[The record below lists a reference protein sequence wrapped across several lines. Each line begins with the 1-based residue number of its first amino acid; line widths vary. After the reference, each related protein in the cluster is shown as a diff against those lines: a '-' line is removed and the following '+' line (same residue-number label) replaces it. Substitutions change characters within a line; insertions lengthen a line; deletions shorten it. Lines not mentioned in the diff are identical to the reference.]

1 MVLSRPYPVSL
12 PMKRLLLSLSLLAAA
27 TALAAQETRTEK
39 TSAPNPAD
47 VRPNSDAV
55 PAGYA
60 IDTRFER
67 VVVLRFKYD
76 TDLLAGLESM
86 VRQEKIRNAVILS
99 GIGSVRGYQYHVV
112 SNRGFPSKDLFIR
125 NPAEPAD
132 LVSMNGYVINGRIH
146 AHVMFGGAGGAF
158 GGHLE
163 SGTTVFTFA
172 IVTLGVVDDAAN
184 FDRLDDKTYR

>member
-132 LVSMNGYVINGRIH
+132 LVSMNGCVINGRIH